1 MSRPPVTSRRASPR
15 CRRSPPTRPH
25 SSARV
30 AHPAPCAAAPSTT
43 MVACARAS
51 TGTTSDGARRRVPG
65 WRRPAAPAAR
75 GPHQSAWADAR
86 LLQLHVPGPGA
97 GGRGTETLAVYKPAP
112 GETPLDDFPDG
123 TLGKREVAAYLVSAA
138 LNWQVVP
145 FTVYRDDGPMG
156 PGSLQ
161 QFIVADLREHYFSL
175 MPARALDFRRLA
187 AFDVIVNNADRK
199 SGHCLLDGDGH
210 IWGVDNGLTFHTL
223 PKLRTV
229 IWEFAGEE
237 VAESLR
243 QDARQLASELAGAAG
258 WVRALKQLI
267 SAAELRALAQRA
279 RRFADEGRYPEPT
292 SRWAYPWPLI

>member
-1 MSRPPVTSRRASPR
+1 MAHAV
-15 CRRSPPTRPH
+15 RSPDGE
-25 SSARV
+25 ARQ
-30 AHPAPCAAAPSTT
+30 
-43 MVACARAS
+43 RLLRE
-51 TGTTSDGARRRVPG
+51 GRIK
-65 WRRPAAPAAR
+65 AR
-75 GPHQSAWADAR
+75 GLMPDCSNYTYLAEVR
-86 LLQLHVPGPGA
+86 GA
-97 GGRGTETLAVYKPAP
+97 AGVETLGIYKPAP

-138 LNWQVVP
+138 LNWDVVP
-145 FTVYRDDGPMG
+145 FTVYRDDGPLG

-175 MPARALDFRRLA
+175 MPARAGDFRRLS

-199 SGHCLLDGDGH
+199 SGHCLLDDEGH

-237 VAESLR
+237 VAENLR
-243 QDARQLASELAGAAG
+243 RDARQLASELTAGGG
-258 WVRALKQLI
+258 WVRKLEQLI
-267 SAAELRALAQRA
+267 TGAEVRALAKRA